1 MDDIILAILSSIW
14 WLLVQFWTMLVLLY
28 EELHLEVVFRTIILG
43 VWWAVV
49 QSWHLLVALYHL
61 IRAQGWGTAVVVLC
75 ASVAMMAWG
84 SRLTGMAPYV
94 VGRVIGGVFY
104 GTPQQGREGTA
115 ESALGTTFGVVLKLA
130 GLIGAVVSVLAGL
143 DALLYDTSFQ

>member
-14 WLLVQFWTMLVLLY
+14 WLLVQFWTVLVLLY

-49 QSWHLLVALYHL
+49 QSWHLLVALYQL

-75 ASVAMMAWG
+75 ASVAMVIWG

-94 VGRVIGGVFY
+94 VGRVIGGIVY
-104 GTPQQGREGTA
+104 GTPHPGREGTA
-115 ESALGTTFGVVLKLA
+115 DSVLGTALGVVLKLA
-130 GLIGAVVSVLAGL
+130 GLIGVVVSVLAGL